1 MIIQPIDTVTLIHG
15 DCKDHIETLDR
26 DYTAIVADPPFG
38 QNYRSSHHTAPGR
51 QQYQRK
57 DGPFAAIIGDDQP
70 FDPSPFLPFKWVVLW
85 GAQMFAN
92 RLPNCRQWLV
102 WDKRAGKTPS
112 YQSDCEMAW
121 TNQDG
126 PTRIHTQ
133 LWRGIMRA
141 GEENVTNGPKLHAAQ
156 KPVSLG
162 LWTFDVMKIPQDVTI
177 VDPYMGS
184 GSFAIAAIR
193 AGYRYVGIEID
204 EGIFYT
210 AADRIMRELQ
220 QPTLASARR

>member
-1 MIIQPIDTVTLIHG
+1 MIVQPTDTVTLIHG
-15 DCKDHIETLDR
+15 DCKDHLQAFDR
-26 DYTAIVADPPFG
+26 DLTAIVADPPFG
-38 QNYRSSHHTAPGR
+38 QNYRSSHHTAPRR

-57 DGPFAAIIGDDQP
+57 EGPFAPIIGDDQP
-70 FDPSPFLPFKWVVLW
+70 FDPSPLLPFRYVVLW
-85 GAQMFAN
+85 GAQLYAN
-92 RLPNCRQWLV
+92 RLPNCRQWLI

-112 YQSDCEMAW
+112 DQSDCELAW
-121 TNQDG
+121 TNQDK

-141 GEENVTNGPKLHAAQ
+141 GEENVTNGPKLGPAQ

-162 LWTFDVMKIPQDVTI
+162 LWTLEVMQIPKDVTI
-177 VDPYMGS
+177 LDPYMGT
-184 GSFAIAAIR
+184 GSFAVAAIR

-210 AADRIMRELQ
+210 AADRITREFL
-220 QPTLASARR
+220 QPTLMSLKA